1 MSTSNKKPNSF
12 LRTIFVV
19 YILFILVT
27 NVMGNSMPRL
37 SNFSGF
43 IILLVVLFI
52 GSIVFSAIKKNIKPD
67 ATSFSQSSKIISNKL
82 MKTQQPVPSTKRV
95 SRNKEIS
102 SVDRP
107 YTDLKSNNGIGFVD
121 MNDHYIRQYKEL
133 YEAGIMSKEEL
144 MDRIRKKK

>member
-37 SNFSGF
+37 SNFSG
-43 IILLVVLFI
+43 IIIILVVLLI
-52 GSIVFSAIKKNIKPD
+52 ASQVFSAVKKNTKSD
-67 ATSFSQSSKIISNKL
+67 SFSFTQSTKTVSDK
-82 MKTQQPVPSTKRV
+82 MRKTQQPVSSTKRV

-102 SVDRP
+102 SVDKP

-144 MDRIRKKK
+144 MDKIRKKK